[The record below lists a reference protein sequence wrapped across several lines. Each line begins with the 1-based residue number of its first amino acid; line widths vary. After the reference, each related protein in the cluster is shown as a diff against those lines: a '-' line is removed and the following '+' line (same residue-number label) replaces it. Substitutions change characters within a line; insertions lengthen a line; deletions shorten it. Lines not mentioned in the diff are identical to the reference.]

1 MGVYADTLADINTQI
16 DRTEF
21 EIDAIEGTKSM
32 TIYVYQEA
40 ANVGPSYT
48 KYPRDGQTLLYTH
61 TGTGGLEK
69 MASDWRT
76 ATPTATA
83 SDDAVE
89 DGGMYYIWS
98 KVQDSRFESEMK
110 GTELTTLKQ
119 FLVYLNKKKDHY
131 QAIVD
136 NGEDASSLHSLED
149 LADIE
154 ASAP

>member
-61 TGTGGLEK
+61 TGTGRLEK

-76 ATPTATA
+76 ANPTATA

-131 QAIVD
+131 QEIVD

>member
-1 MGVYADTLADINTQI
+1 MGVYADTLADINAQI

-76 ATPTATA
+76 ANPTATA

>member
-1 MGVYADTLADINTQI
+1 MGVYADTLADIKTQA

-40 ANVGPSYT
+40 LGVGPSYMPT
-48 KYPRDGQTLLYTH
+48 THDRVPLLYTH
-61 TGTGGLEK
+61 TGTGGIEK
-69 MASDWRT
+69 MATDWRT
-76 ATPTATA
+76 ANPTATA
-83 SDDAVE
+83 EDDAVM

-98 KVQDSRFESEMK
+98 KVQDSRFETVVK
-110 GTELTTLKQ
+110 GTELTTLKD

-136 NGEDASSLHSLED
+136 NGEDPNGLDLED

>member
-1 MGVYADTLADINTQI
+1 MGVYADQLASINTQI

-40 ANVGPSYT
+40 AGVGPSYT
-48 KYPRDGQTLLYTH
+48 KYARDGQPLVYTH
-61 TGTGGLEK
+61 TGTGGIEK
-69 MASDWRT
+69 MATDWRT
-76 ATPTATA
+76 ANPTATA
-83 SDDAVE
+83 EDDAVMH
-89 DGGMYYIWS
+89 GGMFYIWS
-98 KVQDSRFESEMK
+98 KVQDSRFETEFK
-110 GTELTTLKQ
+110 GTELTSLKN

-136 NGEDASSLHSLED
+136 NGEDASNLHSLED

>member
-1 MGVYADTLADINTQI
+1 MGVYADQLASINTQI

-40 ANVGPSYT
+40 AGTGPSYT
-48 KYPRDGQTLLYTH
+48 KYARDGQPLVYTH
-61 TGTGGLEK
+61 TGTGGIEK
-69 MASDWRT
+69 MATDWRT
-76 ATPTATA
+76 ANPTATA
-83 SDDAVE
+83 EDDAVMH
-89 DGGMYYIWS
+89 GGMFYIWS
-98 KVQDSRFESEMK
+98 KVQDSRFETEFK
-110 GTELTTLKQ
+110 GTELTSLKN

-136 NGEDASSLHSLED
+136 NGEDASNLHSLED